1 MGMLSGKNLFNL
13 SSKGMVYLVHGD
25 MAFEHWLA
33 YN

>member
-25 MAFEHWLA
+25 MAFEH
-33 YN
+33 